1 MTLTLDEKFEKA
13 YKFVQAQP
21 KEGPFQPSQDR
32 KLKVRA
38 CPASLRFPLPMA
50 EMDYDHISTTSITSK
65 VPIPPLGLPNL
76 RMLICHTTATEGDV
90 STPRPGMFD
99 FVGKA
104 KWDAHESVKGLS
116 KEEAKQKYIELLL
129 EDLEQITNKPA
140 DVEQVIADLKA

>member
-1 MTLTLDEKFEKA
+1 MSLTLDQKFEKA

-32 KLKVRA
+32 KLK
-38 CPASLRFPLPMA
+38 
-50 EMDYDHISTTSITSK
+50 YYK
-65 VPIPPLGLPNL
+65 YYKQ
-76 RMLICHTTATEGDV
+76 ATEGDV

-129 EDLEQITNKPA
+129 EDLEQITDKPA
-140 DVEQVIADLKA
+140 DVEQVVADLKA